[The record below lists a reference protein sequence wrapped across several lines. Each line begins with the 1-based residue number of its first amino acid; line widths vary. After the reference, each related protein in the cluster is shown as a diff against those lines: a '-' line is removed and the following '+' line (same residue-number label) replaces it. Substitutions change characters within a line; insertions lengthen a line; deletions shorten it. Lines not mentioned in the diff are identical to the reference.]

1 MNENKTIILLL
12 LTIVTSLFVTGCSSI
27 DRVKELMF
35 KENPDIEFVRS
46 DQDEI
51 KASME
56 TNLRETVIYYES
68 ENGYLVPIK
77 RELAWEEGIGKA
89 VLKNMVDSVAIREEV
104 SKIGFKPVL
113 PRETQVLGMKVD
125 ETSKVCE
132 VNFSSHLLNYETKSQ
147 ERNIIKAIV
156 YTLTEFP
163 NIEEVQITIDGKII
177 DQLKHG
183 TSIEKPLKRKDINL
197 VETSQTMQDGGYSKI
212 LVYYKGINEEK
223 YDYYVPITIPVSSPN
238 VSPELA
244 VEKLF
249 EKTPESLKGFYTD
262 IPNGVEFKSAKV
274 EDKTL
279 ILDLNLSKKDALD
292 SQDIVD
298 KMSKNIG
305 LTINQFEDIE
315 EIKLS
320 VQGKVLKD
328 TVPVFAN
335 EY

>member
-1 MNENKTIILLL
+1 MNKNKTIILLL
-12 LTIVTSLFVTGCSSI
+12 STIVISFVVTGCSSI
-27 DRVKELMF
+27 DKVKELMF
-35 KENPDIEFVRS
+35 KENPDIEFIRS
-46 DQDEI
+46 DEDEI
-51 KASME
+51 KASIE
-56 TNLRETVIYYES
+56 TNLRETVIYYENES
-68 ENGYLVPIK
+68 GYLVPIK
-77 RELAWEEGIGKA
+77 REVAWEEGIGKA
-89 VLKNMVDSVAIREEV
+89 VLKNMVDSVAVREEV

-125 ETSKVCE
+125 EATKICE
-132 VNFSSHLLNYETKSQ
+132 VDFSSHLLNYETKSQ
-147 ERNIIKAIV
+147 EKNIVKAIV

-163 NIEEVQITIDGKII
+163 NIEEVQIIIDGKVVGE
-177 DQLKHG
+177 LKHG
-183 TSIEKPLKRKDINL
+183 TIIGEPLKRKDINL
-197 VETSQTMQDGGYSKI
+197 VETSETMQDGGYSKI

-238 VSPELA
+238 ISPELA

-249 EKTPESLKGFYTD
+249 GKTPESLQGFYTD

-279 ILDLNLSKKDALD
+279 ILDLDLSEKDALE
-292 SQDIVD
+292 SQDIID

-320 VQGKVLKD
+320 VEGKILTD